1 MELIEQI
8 REKCIAVNPEIK
20 AFTFGLRVRS
30 GEGFYKLINI
40 GETDGEKWATY
51 LGEADELI
59 VSGDSLIIDKVL
71 GRTIRLADVLLAL
84 KGPQDKWIK
93 NSDKFRSHGWDVVR
107 AWDLTKDDLTQQ
119 SEETVEFIAGIMNIT
134 S

>member
-8 REKCIAVNPEIK
+8 REKCVAVNPEIVERN
-20 AFTFGLRVRS
+20 GLPETWCRNHGGAMRNHS
-30 GEGFYKLINI
+30 EPCTCI
-40 GETDGEKWATY
+40 G
-51 LGEADELI
+51 L
-59 VSGDSLIIDKVL
+59 
-71 GRTIRLADVLLAL
+71 IRLADVLLAL